1 MSARAKHGQNTFD
14 RSPLVRRSNQT
25 PPIRPIGNRENL
37 PDYPITRL
45 PITQLAI
52 GNRAPD
58 CLPDCRLPRKAFGN
72 PITRLERLDRTDYPI
87 ADYPTKMHSAIGAV
101 GIQVGSRNFTDCRLQ
116 KQSSRQSAIGKCAVF
131 FDYRLGGSDCSALV
145 NIRFR
150 RLNPP
155 GIDLGSRAICQH
167 FQPQSI
173 NTLL

>member
-1 MSARAKHGQNTFD
+1 MYCSKLTEQI
-14 RSPLVRRSNQT
+14 SPPANQT
-25 PPIRPIGNRENL
+25 NIRPIGNRETL

-72 PITRLERLDRTDYPI
+72 PITRLERFDRTDYPI

-116 KQSSRQSAIGKCAVF
+116 KQSSRQSAIGKMRGSF
-131 FDYRLGGSDCSALV
+131 RLPIGG
-145 NIRFR
+145 
-150 RLNPP
+150 
-155 GIDLGSRAICQH
+155 G
-167 FQPQSI
+167 
-173 NTLL
+173 